1 MKIAYGRIRE
11 VFARVRFARVL
22 LVLLLTG
29 TAIYDLRL
37 LTRYPV
43 AAGIDGYYYVLQ
55 ATSVM
60 QQGAPYFHT
69 NTPVVVYLL
78 GAISYLSKNPVVTV
92 KVTAV
97 LLQLLLCLG
106 IYALLR
112 AVIQAEWLALL
123 GAAIAAISGLRFY
136 LLSEFINN
144 LAAIVF
150 LVWSV
155 WFLIRFI
162 QTKRLLWG
170 ICASLLFVA
179 GLFSHR
185 MAPVIV
191 VAMAVFVGLLHVLKT
206 QKKRAVWG
214 AAALIVLLWSL
225 PAIVAAQHLFEP
237 PFGMRGEFSVRPR
250 LPLDRFAFAEEVM
263 VLIGSVL
270 VGLLLFRFRERLEN
284 NFILYVFGAV
294 ALWSLIVTLNPFL
307 SPEYGWLS
315 VAIRLR
321 ALSYIQAAILVPG
334 LLWCALQV
342 QRRLALYLL
351 AGVAPLILMT
361 VFSPLPTGMRPGYLS
376 ERQQLAEQ
384 LPAAGARLGLAPV
397 VIAAHGDQ
405 FMLTAVT
412 GIAARQTRLENNQE
426 QTFWLIRRWSNK
438 ELETADVVVRPD
450 SAATSTILIEDS
462 ELMAR
467 VMRLDV
473 FGRQQILAAN
483 PHLASEY
490 SELRRASN

>member
-1 MKIAYGRIRE
+1 M
-11 VFARVRFARVL
+11 
-22 LVLLLTG
+22 LLLTG

-60 QQGAPYFHT
+60 QQGSLYFHT
-69 NTPVVVYLL
+69 NTPVVAYLL
-78 GAISYLSKNPVVTV
+78 GAISYLSKNPVLTV

-97 LLQLLLCLG
+97 VLQLLLCLG
-106 IYALLR
+106 IYALLK
-112 AVIQAEWLALL
+112 ALIQSEWLALL

-150 LVWSV
+150 LIWAV
-155 WFLIRFI
+155 WFVIRFI

-170 ICASLLFVA
+170 SCALLLFLA

-185 MAPVIV
+185 MAPVIGL
-191 VAMAVFVGLLHVLKT
+191 AMVLFASLLHLLRT
-206 QKKRAVWG
+206 HKKREALRVAAVV
-214 AAALIVLLWSL
+214 VLLWFL

-237 PFGMRGEFSVRPR
+237 PFGMRGEFSITPR
-250 LPLDRFAFAEEVM
+250 LPLDRFAFAEELM
-263 VLIGSVL
+263 VLLGSLL
-270 VGLLLFRFRERLEN
+270 VGLLLFRFRERLDN
-284 NFILYVFGAV
+284 GFTLYVFGAV
-294 ALWSLIVTLNPFL
+294 VLWSLLVTLNPFL
-307 SPEYGWLS
+307 NPEYGWLS

-321 ALSYIQAAILVPG
+321 ALSYIQAAILVPS
-334 LLWCALQV
+334 LLWCVLQV

-361 VFSPLPTGMRPGYLS
+361 VFAPLPTGMRPGFLS

-384 LPAAGARLGLAPV
+384 LPAAGAKLSLAPV

-405 FMLTAVT
+405 FLLTAVT
-412 GIAARQTRLENNQE
+412 GIAARQTRLDNTQE
-426 QTFWLIRRWSNK
+426 PTYWLIRRWSNK
-438 ELETADVVVRPD
+438 DLSAADVVVRPD
-450 SAATSTILIEDS
+450 SAATSTILIEDG

-467 VMRLDV
+467 VMSLDV
-473 FGRQQILAAN
+473 FERQQVLTAN

-490 SELRRASN
+490 GELRRASN